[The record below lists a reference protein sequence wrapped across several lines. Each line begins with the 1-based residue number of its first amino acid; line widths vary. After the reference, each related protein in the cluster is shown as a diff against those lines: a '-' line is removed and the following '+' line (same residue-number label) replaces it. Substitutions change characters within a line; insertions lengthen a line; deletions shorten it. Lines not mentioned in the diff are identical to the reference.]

1 MSEYVQ
7 NFPEVDAGNGVTRQV
22 MADSPELMVVEF
34 RFRKYGIGAPHSH
47 PQVQT
52 TYVKSG
58 RYEFTISDNT
68 FTVSE
73 GDAFVIPSNAI
84 HSCRAIEAG
93 VLLDTFAP
101 RRDDFL

>member
-1 MSEYVQ
+1 MSDYVQ
-7 NFPEVDAGNGVTRQV
+7 TFPEIDTGNGVTRQV

-34 RFRKYGIGAPHSH
+34 RFSEGGAGAPHSH
-47 PQVQT
+47 PQIQS

-58 RYEFTISDNT
+58 KYKFTISDQT
-68 FTVSE
+68 FTVKA

-84 HSCRAIEAG
+84 HSCHAIEAG
-93 VLLDTFAP
+93 VLVDTFTP